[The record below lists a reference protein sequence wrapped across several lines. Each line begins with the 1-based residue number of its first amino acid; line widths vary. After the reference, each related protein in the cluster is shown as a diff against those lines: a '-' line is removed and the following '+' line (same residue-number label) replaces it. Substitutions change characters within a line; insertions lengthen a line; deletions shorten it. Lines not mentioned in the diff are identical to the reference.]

1 MNNEES
7 EGMISVNDVAAYWH
21 HPQSQQQQQHHHQH
35 HQPHLSPHHYQQPD
49 QSHYIWTNNNNSN
62 NNNNNN
68 NNNNIH
74 HYQQQQLPQIQS
86 YSSLSSSSTNQQHY
100 YQQQVQLQNS
110 SQAPPPSQ
118 QQQHQM
124 QYHPHRN
131 GATHCA
137 DRPRNRHYETVPGD
151 PMITSSLK
159 GKPDT
164 FTHRIL
170 NRKQGK
176 DGPDE
181 KKDADGELWGNVEAQ
196 AAFLGPNLW
205 DKTLPYDADLKVL
218 NHYVDLDE
226 FLSENGIPVDGVA
239 GGGGGQAGAM
249 QSAAQLHKLG
259 NGTDNGNGPSA
270 AGGHQGPAGL
280 HLEPVTKRERSPSP
294 SECCSPDTI
303 NPPSPADSNSGDSSR
318 IQYGLSLVA
327 LSMASSG
334 RDFDPRTRAF
344 SDEELKPQPMIKKSR
359 KQFVPDDLK
368 DDKYWARRRKN
379 NMAAKR
385 SRDARRMKENQ
396 IALRAGFLE
405 KENMGLRQEL
415 DRLKNENMLLRDKLS
430 KYTDV

>member
-1 MNNEES
+1 MQS
-7 EGMISVNDVAAYWH
+7 SVNEWIK
-21 HPQSQQQQQHHHQH
+21 SGR
-35 HQPHLSPHHYQQPD
+35 SPVSPGP
-49 QSHYIWTNNNNSN
+49 IT
-62 NNNNNN
+62 
-68 NNNNIH
+68 
-74 HYQQQQLPQIQS
+74 S
-86 YSSLSSSSTNQQHY
+86 YPNETRCSPLVLSSLYRCGNIASQHEISSAE
-100 YQQQVQLQNS
+100 L
-110 SQAPPPSQ
+110 A
-118 QQQHQM
+118 
-124 QYHPHRN
+124 
-131 GATHCA
+131 G
-137 DRPRNRHYETVPGD
+137 RP
-151 PMITSSLK
+151 TSSLEPNY
-159 GKPDT
+159 GLPL
-164 FTHRIL
+164 FSW
-170 NRKQGK
+170 KQGK
-176 DGPDE
+176 DGPEE

-239 GGGGGQAGAM
+239 GGGQGAM
-249 QSAAQLHKLG
+249 QGSQLHKI
-259 NGTDNGNGPSA
+259 NNTEA
-270 AGGHQGPAGL
+270 AGHQGPAGL

-294 SECCSPDTI
+294 SECCSPDTL
-303 NPPSPADSNSGDSSR
+303 NPPSPADST
-318 IQYGLSLVA
+318 

>member
-1 MNNEES
+1 MSCAME
-7 EGMISVNDVAAYWH
+7 
-21 HPQSQQQQQHHHQH
+21 
-35 HQPHLSPHHYQQPD
+35 YQQ
-49 QSHYIWTNNNNSN
+49 
-62 NNNNNN
+62 
-68 NNNNIH
+68 
-74 HYQQQQLPQIQS
+74 L
-86 YSSLSSSSTNQQHY
+86 
-100 YQQQVQLQNS
+100 
-110 SQAPPPSQ
+110 APPPVPVTLHPAHH
-118 QQQHQM
+118 QQQHQ
-124 QYHPHRN
+124 QPVQPPHPHIVVAPALQQQPQQPPPPPLPPTSH
-131 GATHCA
+131 GHQVHAPLPPIH
-137 DRPRNRHYETVPGD
+137 DD
-151 PMITSSLK
+151 STSSRWSQYQHLWRQHHVYVNGRHFSARRTLRIGEGIATLLEK
-159 GKPDT
+159 RRVSANGK
-164 FTHRIL
+164 
-170 NRKQGK
+170 QAK
-176 DGPDE
+176 DGPEE

-226 FLSENGIPVDGVA
+226 FLSENGIPVDGAA
-239 GGGGGQAGAM
+239 GGGQGTM
-249 QSAAQLHKLG
+249 QSGQLHKI
-259 NGTDNGNGPSA
+259 NNTEA
-270 AGGHQGPAGL
+270 AGHQGPAGL

-294 SECCSPDTI
+294 SECCSPDTM
-303 NPPSPADSNSGDSSR
+303 NPPSPADST
-318 IQYGLSLVA
+318 

-415 DRLKNENMLLRDKLS
+415 DRLKNENMLLRDELS

>member
-1 MNNEES
+1 MGSEEGD
-7 EGMISVNDVAAYWH
+7 GMGNVDAAASWQQYYTWCGPYSHPHSHSHPHGPAAGQPHASPHHHFH
-21 HPQSQQQQQHHHQH
+21 HPSHLSNQYQSSQYQQQSSTTSMANASSAHYPSPQQYHLQQQPAQTPPLHQQQQFHPGRGQTT
-35 HQPHLSPHHYQQPD
+35 PRRP
-49 QSHYIWTNNNNSN
+49 
-62 NNNNNN
+62 
-68 NNNNIH
+68 
-74 HYQQQQLPQIQS
+74 
-86 YSSLSSSSTNQQHY
+86 
-100 YQQQVQLQNS
+100 
-110 SQAPPPSQ
+110 AP
-118 QQQHQM
+118 
-124 QYHPHRN
+124 Y
-131 GATHCA
+131 
-137 DRPRNRHYETVPGD
+137 DRTGD

-159 GKPDT
+159 GK
-164 FTHRIL
+164 
-170 NRKQGK
+170 QGK
-176 DGPDE
+176 DGPEE

-196 AAFLGPNLW
+196 AAFLGPTLW

-239 GGGGGQAGAM
+239 GGGQGTM
-249 QSAAQLHKLG
+249 QSGQLHKI
-259 NGTDNGNGPSA
+259 NNTETP
-270 AGGHQGPAGL
+270 GHQGPAGL

-294 SECCSPDTI
+294 SECCSPDTM
-303 NPPSPADSNSGDSSR
+303 NPPSPADST
-318 IQYGLSLVA
+318 

-334 RDFDPRTRAF
+334 REFDPRTRAF

>member
-1 MNNEES
+1 MGSEEGGD
-7 EGMISVNDVAAYWH
+7 GMANVDAAASWQQYYTWCAPYSHPHPNSHPHPPSHSHTHPHSHFH
-21 HPQSQQQQQHHHQH
+21 HPNHLNQYQSGQYQQQPQAVSTANASAHYSSSQQYHLQLQPAQTPPLHQQQQFH
-35 HQPHLSPHHYQQPD
+35 P
-49 QSHYIWTNNNNSN
+49 
-62 NNNNNN
+62 
-68 NNNNIH
+68 
-74 HYQQQQLPQIQS
+74 
-86 YSSLSSSSTNQQHY
+86 
-100 YQQQVQLQNS
+100 VRGQN
-110 SQAPPPSQ
+110 APRRAAP
-118 QQQHQM
+118 
-124 QYHPHRN
+124 Y
-131 GATHCA
+131 
-137 DRPRNRHYETVPGD
+137 DRPGD

-159 GKPDT
+159 GK
-164 FTHRIL
+164 
-170 NRKQGK
+170 QGK
-176 DGPDE
+176 DGPEE

-226 FLSENGIPVDGVA
+226 FLSENGIPVDGAA
-239 GGGGGQAGAM
+239 GGGQGTM
-249 QSAAQLHKLG
+249 QSGQLHKI
-259 NGTDNGNGPSA
+259 NNTEAP
-270 AGGHQGPAGL
+270 GHQGPAGL

-294 SECCSPDTI
+294 SECCSPDTM
-303 NPPSPADSNSGDSSR
+303 NPPSPADST
-318 IQYGLSLVA
+318 

-415 DRLKNENMLLRDKLS
+415 DRLKNENMLLRDELS

>member
-1 MNNEES
+1 MGSEEGD
-7 EGMISVNDVAAYWH
+7 GMASVDAAASWQQYYTWCGPYS
-21 HPQSQQQQQHHHQH
+21 HPHSHSHPHSPATG
-35 HQPHLSPHHYQQPD
+35 QPHTHSHPHYHHSNHLNQYQTPGQ
-49 QSHYIWTNNNNSN
+49 
-62 NNNNNN
+62 
-68 NNNNIH
+68 
-74 HYQQQQLPQIQS
+74 YQQQSLAAS
-86 YSSLSSSSTNQQHY
+86 TANASAHYSTSQQYHM
-100 YQQQVQLQNS
+100 QLQPA
-110 SQAPPPSQ
+110 QTPPLH
-118 QQQHQM
+118 QQHQF
-124 QYHPHRN
+124 HPVKGQTAPRR
-131 GATHCA
+131 AA
-137 DRPRNRHYETVPGD
+137 PYDRTG
-151 PMITSSLK
+151 
-159 GKPDT
+159 
-164 FTHRIL
+164 
-170 NRKQGK
+170 KQGK
-176 DGPDE
+176 DGPEE

-239 GGGGGQAGAM
+239 GGGQGTM
-249 QSAAQLHKLG
+249 QSGQLHKI
-259 NGTDNGNGPSA
+259 NNTETP
-270 AGGHQGPAGL
+270 GHQGPAGL

-294 SECCSPDTI
+294 SECCSPDTM
-303 NPPSPADSNSGDSSR
+303 NPPSPADSNSEDSSR

>member
-1 MNNEES
+1 MGSEEGD
-7 EGMISVNDVAAYWH
+7 GMASVDAAASWQQYYTWCGPYSHPHSHSHPHSPATGQPHTHSHPHYH
-21 HPQSQQQQQHHHQH
+21 HPN
-35 HQPHLSPHHYQQPD
+35 HLNQYQTPGQ
-49 QSHYIWTNNNNSN
+49 
-62 NNNNNN
+62 
-68 NNNNIH
+68 
-74 HYQQQQLPQIQS
+74 YQQQSLAAS
-86 YSSLSSSSTNQQHY
+86 TANASAHYSTSQQYHM
-100 YQQQVQLQNS
+100 QLQPA
-110 SQAPPPSQ
+110 QTPPLH
-118 QQQHQM
+118 QQHQF
-124 QYHPHRN
+124 HPVKGQIAPRR
-131 GATHCA
+131 AA
-137 DRPRNRHYETVPGD
+137 PYDRTG
-151 PMITSSLK
+151 
-159 GKPDT
+159 
-164 FTHRIL
+164 
-170 NRKQGK
+170 KQGK
-176 DGPDE
+176 DGPEE

-239 GGGGGQAGAM
+239 GGGQGTM
-249 QSAAQLHKLG
+249 QSGQLHKI
-259 NGTDNGNGPSA
+259 NNTETP
-270 AGGHQGPAGL
+270 GHQGPAGL

-294 SECCSPDTI
+294 SECCSPDTM
-303 NPPSPADSNSGDSSR
+303 NPPSPADSNSEDSSR